1 MYPESLTKLI
11 ECFKMLP
18 GVGSKTAERYALLM
32 IEKDQED
39 IDKFVEALKDSK
51 EKIKE
56 CTTCGNLSEDE
67 ECLICKDKTRNQKL
81 ICVVASSKDIIA
93 VEKTLE
99 YSGVYHVLGGL
110 ISQNKGILPED
121 LNFKKL
127 IERIKLGVDEVIV
140 ATNPTLDGELTA
152 MYIDKLLQE
161 ENVLVTRLA
170 HGIPMGGHLDYAD
183 ELTLIKALEGRKKM

>member
-99 YSGVYHVLGGL
+99 YNGVYHVLGGL

-127 IERIKLGVDEVIV
+127 IDRIKLGVDEVIV

>member
-99 YSGVYHVLGGL
+99 YSGVYHVLGVL
-110 ISQNKGILPED
+110 ISKNKGILPED

>member
-99 YSGVYHVLGGL
+99 YNGVYHVLGGL

>member
-127 IERIKLGVDEVIV
+127 IDRIKLGVDEVIV

>member
-1 MYPESLTKLI
+1 
-11 ECFKMLP
+11 
-18 GVGSKTAERYALLM
+18 M

>member
-81 ICVVASSKDIIA
+81 LS
-93 VEKTLE
+93 
-99 YSGVYHVLGGL
+99 
-110 ISQNKGILPED
+110 
-121 LNFKKL
+121 F
-127 IERIKLGVDEVIV
+127 
-140 ATNPTLDGELTA
+140 
-152 MYIDKLLQE
+152 
-161 ENVLVTRLA
+161 
-170 HGIPMGGHLDYAD
+170 
-183 ELTLIKALEGRKKM
+183 